1 MTQTFQRQSGESQKI
16 SPKNS
21 FQAAFEAVPLGE
33 NNFYSLRELSE
44 LYVLLGASWLG
55 LSTVAIAITWHCPIE
70 GMKEGMKAVW
80 EGMDE
85 RAEGREH
92 RTWICHLLKTHVWW
106 TWNNYFHNVNL
117 HQSPIKMSG
126 CSRSDFLLWI
136 LNTSESIVGLRQA
149 LIVDWPNDW
158 SLGFLV
164 NSMRLVIHSAGG
176 SSGKPIF
183 TYSVHICLYLQISKI
198 AYLPTV
204 Y

>member
-1 MTQTFQRQSGESQKI
+1 M
-16 SPKNS
+16 
-21 FQAAFEAVPLGE
+21 
-33 NNFYSLRELSE
+33 YCSE
-44 LYVLLGASWLG
+44 LPDLVNQPLPLPSHDTAQLKEWKREWKPYERGW
-55 LSTVAIAITWHCPIE
+55 
-70 GMKEGMKAVW
+70 MKGRKDGSIGPESATYSKPTC
-80 EGMDE
+80 D
-85 RAEGREH
+85 GRE
-92 RTWICHLLKTHVWW
+92 TITFTMKW
-106 TWNNYFHNVNL
+106 TNVNL

-164 NSMRLVIHSAGG
+164 NSMRLVIHSAWG